1 MVDIINSLVEFIGQ
15 VSPFLI
21 YIVLFFI
28 AYLENIVPP
37 VPGDV
42 IVAFGGYLITL
53 GSINGLGL
61 WLGTVITSV
70 LGFMTMYRMG
80 SYLGGS
86 LLALTSGTIQQ
97 ENVLENGSSE
107 GFLRSPRNALAKL
120 ILRFANP
127 SYLHKGSE
135 WMRSYGQWVV
145 VSNRFLAGTR
155 SVIAL
160 TAGASKLSIWPTVL
174 SSSVSSMLWNGVLI
188 YGGWWL
194 GDNWRRVGVYLEAY
208 SQLVLLLL
216 AFLGLIGFIYVRR
229 KKQG

>member
-1 MVDIINSLVEFIGQ
+1 MVDIINSVVEFIGQ

-42 IVAFGGYLITL
+42 IVAFGGYLITI

-86 LLALTSGTIQQ
+86 LLASTSGAIKQ
-97 ENVLENGSSE
+97 ENGLENGSSE

-216 AFLGLIGFIYVRR
+216 ALLGLIGFIYVRR

>member
-97 ENVLENGSSE
+97 ENGLENGSSE

-216 AFLGLIGFIYVRR
+216 ALLGLIGFIYVRR

>member
-1 MVDIINSLVEFIGQ
+1 MADVINTLVDFIGQ
-15 VSPFLI
+15 VSPILI
-21 YIVLFFI
+21 YLLLFFI
-28 AYLENIVPP
+28 AYMENIVPP

-42 IVAFGGYLITL
+42 IVAFGGYLISL

-70 LGFMTMYRMG
+70 LGFMTMYQMG
-80 SYLGGS
+80 SYLGGP
-86 LLALTSGTIQQ
+86 LLASTSGAIQQ
-97 ENVLENGSSE
+97 ENDLENDSSE
-107 GFLRSPRNALAKL
+107 GFLRSARKALAKL

-127 SYLHKGSE
+127 SYLRKGKE

-160 TAGASKLSIWPTVL
+160 TAGASKLPIWPTVL

-194 GDNWRRVGVYLEAY
+194 GDNWRRVGIYLEAY
-208 SQLVLLLL
+208 SQLILVLL
-216 AFLGLIGFIYVRR
+216 AFLALLGFIYARR